1 MNLHI
6 LGQLIYNKGVNNMQR
21 EKDSLFKKWCWEN
34 WIHMEK
40 NETGPLFYTTQKNQL
55 KMDERLSK

>member
-6 LGQLIYNKGVNNMQR
+6 FGQLIYNKGVNNMQR
-21 EKDSLFKKWCWEN
+21 EKDSLFKKWRWEN
-34 WIHMEK
+34 WIHMQK
-40 NETGPLFYTTQKNQL
+40 NEIGPLFYTTQKNQL